1 MSTEQ
6 FYRFLYLVVWP
17 FFNLFHPV
25 CTVGREHIPEGAAV
39 ICPNHTALSDPFFVA
54 FAFQKK
60 NPLRV
65 MAKIQLMRVPVI
77 GWLLGK
83 AGIFGVDRGH
93 ADMHAAKTAL
103 RCLKEGHKLLI
114 FPEGTRVEEEV
125 TGLGA
130 QTGAFAV
137 QPEYAIAVDVTHGK
151 TPDGPSDGVFELGSG
166 AAIGVGPNL
175 HRGLT
180 QQLIRTANA
189 YDIAHSLEVMEGNT
203 GTNAWTMQI
212 VAHGIATA
220 LLSIPEKYMHTPA
233 EVVQLSDVEAVA
245 DLMAAFL
252 RTFDGEV
259 RG

>member
-25 CTVGREHIPEGAAV
+25 RTVGREHIPEGAAV

-114 FPEGTRVEEEV
+114 FPEGTRVEEGENV
-125 TGLGA
+125 DAKAGAAMFATRTGVPLHP
-130 QTGAFAV
+130 V
-137 QPEYAIAVDVTHGK
+137 YIQPEKRLFRSNLVVIGEPFQPTFQVRKPTADELDEITH
-151 TPDGPSDGVFELGSG
+151 ELMNRVHKLEE
-166 AAIGVGPNL
+166 AA
-175 HRGLT
+175 
-180 QQLIRTANA
+180 
-189 YDIAHSLEVMEGNT
+189 
-203 GTNAWTMQI
+203 
-212 VAHGIATA
+212 
-220 LLSIPEKYMHTPA
+220 K
-233 EVVQLSDVEAVA
+233 
-245 DLMAAFL
+245 
-252 RTFDGEV
+252 
-259 RG
+259 

>member
-25 CTVGREHIPEGAAV
+25 RTVGREHIPEGAAV

-114 FPEGTRVEEEV
+114 FPEGTRTK
-125 TGLGA
+125 TGKLGVIKSGA
-130 QTGAFAV
+130 FVIAAASGADMLPVRIIYGTKDGRLHLFCKVRIVFGEPIPAADLQIRDQSHKMAELRRMKNRLRDELEQLLADNAFAV
-137 QPEYAIAVDVTHGK
+137 PVVEAAPE
-151 TPDGPSDGVFELGSG
+151 PE
-166 AAIGVGPNL
+166 
-175 HRGLT
+175 
-180 QQLIRTANA
+180 QL
-189 YDIAHSLEVMEGNT
+189 
-203 GTNAWTMQI
+203 
-212 VAHGIATA
+212 
-220 LLSIPEKYMHTPA
+220 PEKS
-233 EVVQLSDVEAVA
+233 E
-245 DLMAAFL
+245 
-252 RTFDGEV
+252 
-259 RG
+259 

>member
-25 CTVGREHIPEGAAV
+25 RTVGREHIPEGAAV

-114 FPEGTRVEEEV
+114 FPEGTRTK
-125 TGLGA
+125 TGKLGVIKSGA
-130 QTGAFAV
+130 FVIAAAAGADMLPVRIIYGTKDGRLHLFCKLRIVFGEPIPAADLQIRDQSHKMAELRRMKNLLRDELEQLLADNAFAV
-137 QPEYAIAVDVTHGK
+137 RLAETAAEEPAAPDDKPQLPE
-151 TPDGPSDGVFELGSG
+151 
-166 AAIGVGPNL
+166 
-175 HRGLT
+175 
-180 QQLIRTANA
+180 
-189 YDIAHSLEVMEGNT
+189 
-203 GTNAWTMQI
+203 
-212 VAHGIATA
+212 
-220 LLSIPEKYMHTPA
+220 
-233 EVVQLSDVEAVA
+233 
-245 DLMAAFL
+245 
-252 RTFDGEV
+252 
-259 RG
+259 